1 VELQPAKALAL
12 LKKHCTGGP
21 SSPGAGGTW
30 TCSGYP
36 ATFRWSWTASNATR
50 TNTEAIVK
58 QGLKSIGINLT
69 EYPRAANVIFGPT
82 GIPGGDFDIAEFAEI
97 TTGDPSD
104 WYDLW
109 RCGGAANY
117 TGYCSVKASKLM
129 QEGNSEL
136 DPAQRVK
143 DYQAADVLMA
153 AAVPNFPFYQRPV
166 PLIYKSGIAGMKDN
180 PGTGGPFWNI
190 EDWKWKS

>member
-1 VELQPAKALAL
+1 VACTLRSARRPGFQQDLDELHLQERRA
-12 LKKHCTGGP
+12 TGI
-21 SSPGAGGTW
+21 S
-30 TCSGYP
+30 
-36 ATFRWSWTASNATR
+36 
-50 TNTEAIVK
+50 
-58 QGLKSIGINLT
+58 LT

-117 TGYCSVKASKLM
+117 TGYCSVKASKLI
-129 QEGNSEL
+129 QQGNSEL
-136 DPAQRVK
+136 DPAKRAK
-143 DYQAADVLMA
+143 DYQAADALMA

-166 PLIYKSGIAGMKDN
+166 PLIYKSGIAGMKNN